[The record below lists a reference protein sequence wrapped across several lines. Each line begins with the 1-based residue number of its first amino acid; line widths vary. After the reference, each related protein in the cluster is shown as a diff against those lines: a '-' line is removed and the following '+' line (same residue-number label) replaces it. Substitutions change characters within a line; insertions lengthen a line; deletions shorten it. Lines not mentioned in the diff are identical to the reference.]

1 MENSGS
7 ILLVEDNHDIADMIY
22 EYLERRDFV
31 VDYAAD
37 GVTGLHL
44 AVTNEYDV
52 IVLDLML
59 PGIDGIEL
67 LNKLRNE
74 ALKATPLLI
83 LTARDTLQE
92 KIAGLEAGADDYL
105 VKPFDIKELE
115 ARIRALIRRNR
126 GLVSP
131 ETFKVHDLVFDTG
144 TMTVTRAGQVLKL
157 TPIGMNILGILMR
170 ASPRVVN
177 RRDIERQVWGDILPD
192 SDTLRSHMYNLRK
205 TIDKPFDQQ
214 LLHTVQNTGY
224 KLTQETNT
232 VS

>member
-1 MENSGS
+1 MENSGA
-7 ILLVEDNHDIADMIY
+7 ILLIEDHRDIADMIC
-22 EYLERRDFV
+22 EYLERRGFI

-37 GVTGLHL
+37 GITGLHL
-44 AVTNEYDV
+44 AVTHEYDML
-52 IVLDLML
+52 VLDLML

-67 LNKLRNE
+67 LNKLRND

-92 KIAGLEAGADDYL
+92 KIAGLDAGADDYL

-115 ARIRALIRRNR
+115 ARIRALIRRHR

-131 ETFKVHDLVFDTG
+131 EILTVHDLVFDTG
-144 TMTVTRAGQVLKL
+144 TMTVSRAGQTIKL
-157 TPIGMNILGILMR
+157 TPTGMQILRILMR
-170 ASPRVVN
+170 AAPRVVN

-205 TIDKPFDQQ
+205 TIDRPFTVQ

-224 KLTQETNT
+224 KLTKAG
-232 VS
+232 